1 MMTGTESHQRYLL
14 SFTSGGL
21 LIREADVIVSEYLRV
36 QDWATVRQYVIKQNL
51 LQART
56 TSTNVRMA
64 RETIQR
70 LCVFE
75 DEELR
80 LFAESGLTERCHL
93 MWAAACRRFSLVG
106 EFAEEVARERFLLMT
121 PTLGL
126 EDFDRFMTRKSLWH
140 NELDELK
147 PSTRARLRQNLF
159 QMLHEAG
166 LLSEHGDIIP
176 AVLSG
181 RVYETL
187 AARRPS
193 DVRFFPTALPIGVQ

>member
-36 QDWATVRQYVIKQNL
+36 QDWATVRQFVIKQNL

-56 TSTNVRMA
+56 TSTNDRMA

-80 LFAESGLTERCHL
+80 LFAESSLTERCHL

-187 AARRPS
+187 AMRRPS